1 MRITNQVLKKVGELS
16 KQYSNF
22 PDAYIKRSMEQVSK
36 ITIPATVNVHHQNN
50 HLRYTGEHLEENR
63 IIFQGQWNAI
73 NSVLQQIVHGLVN
86 SDNRI
91 CPVQS
96 GRRCSWNR

>member
-1 MRITNQVLKKVGELS
+1 MRITNQLLKKVGDLS

-22 PDAYIKRSMEQVSK
+22 PDSYIKRSMEQVSK
-36 ITIPATVNVHHQNN
+36 ITIPGTVDGCQLNN
-50 HLRYTGEHLEENR
+50 HFRYTGEPLAENR
-63 IIFQGQWNAI
+63 IIFQGQWNET

-96 GRRCSWNR
+96 GKRCSWSR